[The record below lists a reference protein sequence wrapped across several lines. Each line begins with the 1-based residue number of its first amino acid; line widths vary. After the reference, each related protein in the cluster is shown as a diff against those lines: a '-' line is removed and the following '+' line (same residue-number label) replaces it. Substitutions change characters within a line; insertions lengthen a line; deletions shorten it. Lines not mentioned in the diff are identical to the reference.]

1 MSPEPSLCD
10 LDASHNWLKRRDQ
23 PDAATIV
30 EFEAAAIIARVMSKF
45 AAAYTEEV
53 PSDWYDFLS
62 WGVVKGHWPTV
73 PSMK

>member
-1 MSPEPSLCD
+1 MASLCD

-45 AAAYTEEV
+45 AAAYTEV
-53 PSDWYDFLS
+53 PSEWYEFLS
-62 WGVVKGHWPTV
+62 WGVVKGHWPTI